1 MGFLRDDLVAAAGR
15 GARLCAER
23 AAGERYALSWRLQ
36 SVCVSEG
43 RRLFRA
49 DIVDAAA
56 NALIRRVAS
65 RVASHARHFSDLHG
79 HEALLSPSTSQ
90 NAKLVQSC
98 CPHGRVFV
106 ARELP
111 PALPRRGPP
120 PILTYERGRRMNFT
134 KWVLRQDASHPFA
147 EHKVKLSIH
156 REHAIPNPSSTAGHS
171 PCGAA

>member
-65 RVASHARHFSDLHG
+65 HARATFLTFTVMR
-79 HEALLSPSTSQ
+79 PF
-90 NAKLVQSC
+90 LVLQ
-98 CPHGRVFV
+98 
-106 ARELP
+106 L
-111 PALPRRGPP
+111 
-120 PILTYERGRRMNFT
+120 RRM
-134 KWVLRQDASHPFA
+134 
-147 EHKVKLSIH
+147 LSSY
-156 REHAIPNPSSTAGHS
+156 NL
-171 PCGAA
+171 AALMAVSLLLENYPLHFLDEVRPRY

>member
-65 RVASHARHFSDLHG
+65 RVASHARATFLTFTVMR
-79 HEALLSPSTSQ
+79 PF
-90 NAKLVQSC
+90 LVLQ
-98 CPHGRVFV
+98 
-106 ARELP
+106 L
-111 PALPRRGPP
+111 
-120 PILTYERGRRMNFT
+120 RRM
-134 KWVLRQDASHPFA
+134 LSSY
-147 EHKVKLSIH
+147 KL
-156 REHAIPNPSSTAGHS
+156 
-171 PCGAA
+171 AALMAVSLLLENYPLHFLDEVRPRY